1 MCDLS
6 VAAGRRT
13 IMCFGDS
20 ITQYGHLVADGG
32 WVARLADA
40 YARRADV
47 VNRGFSG
54 YNTRYA
60 RQMLPAIF
68 PAGASRF
75 AISTIFFGANDA
87 TDAAVSPCQ
96 AVPVAEYEENVVAV
110 AEAAAAA
117 SDLVV
122 VFSPPPV
129 DSARWPDRCNAA
141 VQSFTA
147 ATARAVAAVS
157 AKALAATED
166 GAAAAG
172 AVVHVNLWQL
182 FTEAAPAVPAASAV
196 DDASDADAWMRLL
209 NDGLHLS
216 AEGNALVA
224 QALLAAVATHAPHLA
239 PDALPWD
246 FPYWKDVDNSS
257 VDAAAGCFS
266 AAALAKMRAAP
277 PPSPA

>member
-1 MCDLS
+1 
-6 VAAGRRT
+6 
-13 IMCFGDS
+13 
-20 ITQYGHLVADGG
+20 
-32 WVARLADA
+32 
-40 YARRADV
+40 

-60 RQMLPAIF
+60 RRMLPAIF
-68 PAGASRF
+68 PAGAPRF
-75 AISTIFFGANDA
+75 AVSTIFFGANDA

-96 AVPVAEYEENVVAV
+96 AVPVAEYEENVAAA

-117 SDLVV
+117 SELVV

-141 VQSFTA
+141 VRSFTEA
-147 ATARAVAAVS
+147 AARAVASVS
-157 AKALAATED
+157 AKAPAATD
-166 GAAAAG
+166 GGAAAG

-182 FTEAAPAVPAASAV
+182 FSEAAPAVPAASAV
-196 DDASDADAWMRLL
+196 NGASDAAAPADSWMRLL

-224 QALLAAVATHAPHLA
+224 QALLAAIATHAPHLV

-257 VDAAAGCFS
+257 VDAAAECFS

-277 PPSPA
+277 PPGPASA